1 MKHNSNTIFDCS
13 VIDISKVHSEVGN
26 ITVIENGKNI
36 PFHVKRVYY
45 LYDIPSG
52 EKRGG
57 HAHYELKQYIIAVSG
72 SFDVTLD
79 DGLNR
84 KTVSLNRPN
93 IALHIVPGLWRELNN
108 FSSGSIV
115 MVLASEL
122 YDEKDYIR
130 NYENYLK
137 WKSYFKQMDCL

>member
-1 MKHNSNTIFDCS
+1 MKLNNNTVFDCS
-13 VIDISKVHSEVGN
+13 IIDLSEIHNRAGN
-26 ITVIENGKNI
+26 ITVIENGNNI
-36 PFHVKRVYY
+36 PFDVKRIYY
-45 LYDIPSG
+45 LYDIPGG

-57 HAHYELKQYIIAVSG
+57 HAHYELKQFIIAASG

-84 KTVSLNRPN
+84 QTVSLNRPN
-93 IALHIVPGLWRELNN
+93 LALHIVPGLWRELNN

-115 MVLASEL
+115 MVLASEV

-130 NYENYLK
+130 KYENYLK
-137 WKSYFKQMDCL
+137 WKL